1 MEFTRLTEEQREHFD
16 TFGYL
21 IVRDALPPE
30 MVESLTAASDRLWDN
45 GKGFDGANEKGYW
58 NLRNCIVHDDA
69 FLPLLDWPKTAPL
82 AVQLLN
88 WNLRLITSHLIIR
101 EPSPPDADDK
111 FKSVGWHRDGGSSP
125 REMSEPHPRLFLKVA
140 YWLTDCDQPGMG
152 SIRFIPGSHKFIG
165 PPPKEEGAVDPI
177 GAIEV
182 PLRAG
187 DAVLFE
193 QRLYHAVG
201 PNYSDTPRKSVF
213 FGYCYRWI
221 QPMDYSVMPERLLE
235 QCDPIQRQLLSD
247 VQSTLGF
254 YIPTEEDVPLRAW
267 LREHRPD
274 LMTK

>member
-1 MEFTRLTEEQREHFD
+1 M
-16 TFGYL
+16 
-21 IVRDALPPE
+21 
-30 MVESLTAASDRLWDN
+30 
-45 GKGFDGANEKGYW
+45 
-58 NLRNCIVHDDA
+58 
-69 FLPLLDWPKTAPL
+69 LLS
-82 AVQLLN
+82 LLN
-88 WNLRLITSHLIIR
+88 LLSAV
-101 EPSPPDADDK
+101 SP
-111 FKSVGWHRDGGSSP
+111 
-125 REMSEPHPRLFLKVA
+125 
-140 YWLTDCDQPGMG
+140 
-152 SIRFIPGSHKFIG
+152 
-165 PPPKEEGAVDPI
+165 
-177 GAIEV
+177 
-182 PLRAG
+182 AG

-201 PNYSDTPRKSVF
+201 PNFSDTPRKSVF